1 MTLAQIDRVNRAQFD
16 PMQRAREFRWTGPQH
31 GGHLAMLQRMQR
43 LERGLVRAGGVAG
56 SATSVAVVQT
66 ANLPEAEQRTVAHFF
81 LQRNN
86 GQLDTLNIGLTDA
99 NDDPVI
105 VPLNVLGPGS
115 LDPLLGEFL
124 DVVDPRGVAIDD
136 DGNIYVTS
144 GINVL
149 KFGPDGGLLANW
161 VPGGAVTIAT
171 FAANYGTTGSGT
183 APNFD
188 TPRQITVD
196 ATGNL
201 YIADTGNNRIMKL
214 TSGGA
219 YTAHVG
225 SLTAPRGITYD
236 ARIDGLWTITQ
247 TTGSVV
253 TLRAYSTALVAG
265 STSAQSGSDHGHL
278 ASPTTPPNVSP
289 VFAVIPASDRVYRL
303 QSGLLTISTAP
314 HVDAPYGIAAD
325 DEHFYL
331 SSPGDDIIA
340 KFTHAGAFVT
350 AWGGTGSGD
359 GQLDTPR
366 GLAIHPTTGF
376 VYVADTGNDRICAF
390 TNTGGYIGK
399 FGATGSGSGQFN
411 EPEGL
416 AFNAAG
422 TKLYVSDATNDR
434 VTELDVV
441 LPDSLLTGIALDSG
455 GSLYV
460 ADAIADTVYVI
471 DSSDGSVDDT
481 IGTTGTGNGELDTP
495 AGIAI
500 DSSNNVYVVDA
511 GNHRVQRF
519 DASTYAYDAQQG
531 GLGLGNG
538 EFNAPAGIAID
549 AGDRVF
555 VVDQGNRRV
564 QVLDDTLA
572 WVRSFGGY
580 GNSNGQFSQPE
591 GIGFDR
597 DGRCW
602 VTDRSRNDAQA
613 FDVNDDFLDKAT
625 GLKTPTAIAFNR
637 NNGLGYLAEFGAG
650 GVSLLQLPLQNF
662 PLLLTNVQHGDE
674 LAWNAATQH
683 FENRQGFPVLLT
695 SLNDGD
701 EVEWSS
707 ADDAF
712 VNRWGPKG
720 LVLIDGPLA
729 FSAVSAVNFDGYFT
743 SEFENYEIE
752 IVIPS
757 RSASSNT
764 LLRLRVSGSS
774 ASGGSDYSWTGEYIN
789 QAAINRIS
797 DNADSAIALTTWSAA
812 TPTDQA
818 IHVRIYRPEVADNT
832 IVHSHWGHIETAGA
846 IGGWLVGARLATT
859 QFDGFALLPSSG
871 TITGAAW
878 IYGYREFP

>member
-1 MTLAQIDRVNRAQFD
+1 MTVNIDKRDRARFD
-16 PMQRAREFRWTGPQH
+16 PLQRAREFRY
-31 GGHLAMLQRMQR
+31 LDREQRSGNVNLKQR
-43 LERGLVRAGGVAG
+43 LAAMQSRIN
-56 SATSVAVVQT
+56 AVGEIAASIPPVIVPDFV
-66 ANLPEAEQRTVAHFF
+66 NLPDAEEGTTGRFF
-81 LQRNN
+81 LKRNT
-86 GQLDTLNIGLTDA
+86 GAMGTLNIGLTG
-99 NDDPVI
+99 PSGEPMI

-171 FAANYGTTGSGT
+171 FSANYGTTGSGT

-481 IGTTGTGNGELDTP
+481 IGTPGDGNGELDTP
-495 AGIAI
+495 AGVAL
-500 DSSNNVYVVDA
+500 DSSDNVYVVDA

-519 DASTYAYDAQQG
+519 DAGTYAYDAQQG
-531 GLGLGNG
+531 GLGAGNG
-538 EFNAPAGIAID
+538 EFNTPAGIAID

-683 FENRQGFPVLLT
+683 FENRQGFPVLL
-695 SLNDGD
+695 SALNDGD

-720 LVLIDGPLA
+720 LVLLDDPA
-729 FSAVSAVNFDGYFT
+729 VFSAQSAVNFDGYFT
-743 SEFENYEIE
+743 SEFPHYLIVLSPFLRSTTGDLSFQFRLAGVNVTASNYY
-752 IVIPS
+752 
-757 RSASSNT
+757 
-764 LLRLRVSGSS
+764 SGIWSV
-774 ASGGSDYSWTGEYIN
+774 T
-789 QAAINRIS
+789 AA
-797 DNADSAIALTTWSAA
+797 AGSAA
-812 TPTDQA
+812 TGFAAAASWVVWEDNAVTITDGQVFIRVCNPA
-818 IHVRIYRPEVADNT
+818 IAAETTFSMDGATRHATGAVA
-832 IVHSHWGHIETAGA
+832 E
-846 IGGWLVGARLATT
+846 IGGGMHNVATAY
-859 QFDGFALLPSSG
+859 DGFRLVPASG
-871 TITGAAW
+871 TITGTVH
-878 IYGYREFP
+878 IYGYRSL